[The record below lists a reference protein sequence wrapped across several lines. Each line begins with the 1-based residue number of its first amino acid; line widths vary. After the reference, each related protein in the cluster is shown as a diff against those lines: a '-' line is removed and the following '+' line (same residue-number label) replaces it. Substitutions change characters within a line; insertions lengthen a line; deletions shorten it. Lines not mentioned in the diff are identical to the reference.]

1 MRIIP
6 KLFLNKIF
14 GDNIYVNSFHHQMIR
29 EVANGFRS
37 IAWASDGV
45 VEVIE
50 KEEGSYVLGVQ
61 WHPEE
66 MRGNKFNMS
75 DLFKEFISKT

>member
-1 MRIIP
+1 
-6 KLFLNKIF
+6 
-14 GDNIYVNSFHHQMIR
+14 MIR
-29 EVANGFRS
+29 KVANVFKL

-45 VEVIE
+45 VEAIE

-66 MRGNKFNMS
+66 MRGNQFNMS